1 MEFETPSKI
10 SGEDFI
16 AYIDSEMEKGQK
28 EKKIVG
34 AAVAV
39 TKGDEIVF
47 KKGYGYADLEEKRKV
62 DPDTT
67 VFEYGS
73 VTKLFTWISLAQL
86 SEEGKIDLEK
96 DVKEYLPKD
105 FEVPRSYEK
114 PVRVIDLMN
123 HQGGFDDYMIGLFAE
138 IEAIGENR
146 IRMRDETFTQVAP
159 YLYQNEENGIHAYF
173 TVKDGKVEKFSYL
186 IEFAPVAFST
196 KLIRGYSYAA
206 LGLFLVLT
214 VVFLV
219 YSFVFW
225 IRKGLKRDK
234 AQGVL
239 CGILFGDISFVMS
252 GILIWNLVCI
262 FQKVLSFENFSA
274 LRGNLIG
281 NRILEVLLCLSS
293 VAAVV
298 FLKKQQ
304 GKAGRFLTAA
314 YAVSVGLLL
323 GMLLL
328 NGAFS
333 LAG

>member
-159 YLYQNEENGIHAYF
+159 YLYQNEENA
-173 TVKDGKVEKFSYL
+173 
-186 IEFAPVAFST
+186 
-196 KLIRGYSYAA
+196 
-206 LGLFLVLT
+206 
-214 VVFLV
+214 
-219 YSFVFW
+219 
-225 IRKGLKRDK
+225 
-234 AQGVL
+234 
-239 CGILFGDISFVMS
+239 
-252 GILIWNLVCI
+252 CI
-262 FQKVLSFENFSA
+262 FY
-274 LRGNLIG
+274 
-281 NRILEVLLCLSS
+281 
-293 VAAVV
+293 
-298 FLKKQQ
+298 
-304 GKAGRFLTAA
+304 GKGW
-314 YAVSVGLLL
+314 
-323 GMLLL
+323 
-328 NGAFS
+328 
-333 LAG
+333 